1 MSQSPTYCLGID
13 TSCDETSIALLN
25 DRTGEVLANVISS
38 QIKVHAVHGG
48 VVPELAS
55 REHAKNI
62 NIVFQ
67 KALDE
72 AQISTEQISSIAV
85 TTTPG
90 LIGCLLVGLSFA
102 KGLAYQLQVPLHEV
116 NHLEGHLLSG
126 FLDQTEFGIEPRQN
140 EFPILG
146 LVVSG
151 GHTAFYQ
158 VESPEQIQILGQ
170 TVDDAAGEAFDKGGK
185 LIGLDYPAG
194 PQVDRHS
201 KKGNNQAIPF
211 KVARVKMGEQYLSFS
226 GLKTAAYQYAQKN
239 PNLSESQIND
249 FCASLQ
255 SSIVDALIQKTEF
268 FLNQGEYKAV
278 LVSGGVAMNSEL
290 RERIQ
295 DNCQKLGIKCL
306 IAKPQYCTD
315 NAAMIAYASLL
326 KAHKTDGLWDAKA
339 RATQKIQ
346 ARTLPKK

>member
-1 MSQSPTYCLGID
+1 MPHQATYCLGID
-13 TSCDETSIALLN
+13 TSCDETSVAVLN
-25 DRTGEVLANVISS
+25 DQTGEVLANVISS

-72 AQISTEQISSIAV
+72 AQISTQQISSIAV

-102 KGLAYQLQVPLHEV
+102 KGLAYQLQIPLYEV
-116 NHLEGHLLSG
+116 NHLQGHLFSG
-126 FLDQTEFGIEPRQN
+126 FLDQSDFGIHPTQSD
-140 EFPILG
+140 FPFLG

-151 GHTAFYQ
+151 GHTAFYK
-158 VESPEQIQILGQ
+158 VSAPNQIELLGQ

-194 PQVDRHS
+194 PMVDKRS
-201 KKGNNQAIPF
+201 KLGNNQAIPF
-211 KVARVKMGEQYLSFS
+211 KVAKVKMGEQYLSFS
-226 GLKTAAYQYAQKN
+226 GLKTAAFQYAQKN
-239 PNLSESQIND
+239 PDLNESMRND

-255 SSIVDALIQKTEF
+255 KSIVDALVQKTGY
-268 FLNQGEYKAV
+268 FLSLQNYKSV
-278 LVSGGVAMNSEL
+278 VVSGGVAMNSEL

-295 DNCQKLGIKCL
+295 SFCEEQGISCL

-326 KAHKTDGLWDAKA
+326 QGQSQNQLWQASAKA
-339 RATQKIQ
+339 SQKIQ
-346 ARTLPKK
+346 ARQIKS